1 MSIRLITFD
10 LDNTLW
16 DVHHVIRRAEA
27 LCREF
32 LVARS
37 PAFAGYDDDAL
48 AQLRQQV
55 IDGDPALRHDLS
67 RMRETL
73 LFTALHDAGHPE
85 VEAREL
91 AAAAFRCFI
100 DARHEV
106 SFFEDALATLE
117 HLAGSYRLAAL
128 TNGNADFRRLGLDR
142 FFDFGLSAADVG
154 ASKPDPAIFEA
165 ALERSG
171 IPAGQAV
178 HVGDHLVDDIQGA
191 GQVGMHTV
199 WVSRGAAEEHH
210 RDAPMPPTEV
220 VSDLTGLPA
229 AIVSIGDRIGRAP

>member
-27 LCREF
+27 LCRDF
-32 LVARS
+32 LLAQS
-37 PAFAGYDDDAL
+37 PAFGAYDDEAM
-48 AQLRQQV
+48 AALRQQV
-55 IDGDPALRHDLS
+55 VEADPALRHDLS

-73 LFTALHDAGHPE
+73 LFTALHRAGHPE
-85 VEAREL
+85 AEARDL
-91 AAAAFRCFI
+91 AAAAFRRFL

-106 SFFEDALATLE
+106 SFFDDALATLE
-117 HLAGSYRLAAL
+117 QLAADYQLAAL

-154 ASKPDPAIFEA
+154 ASKPHPAIFEA
-165 ALERSG
+165 ALERSSV
-171 IPAGQAV
+171 PAAQAV

-191 GQVGMHTV
+191 GQVGMHTI
-199 WVSRGAAEEHH
+199 WVTRGAAEDHAD
-210 RDAPMPPTEV
+210 DAPLPPTEV
-220 VSDLTGLPA
+220 VKDLVSLPA
-229 AIVSIGDRIGRAP
+229 AVGTIRERLSRAG